1 MNGHYPAIHDFLLAQ
16 FKFLVMICKG
26 NNEKVIETLKD
37 DIDFKFIMCA
47 LRNND
52 LKECPKLRA
61 LLVELLK
68 GRYISK
74 SVVA

>member
-1 MNGHYPAIHDFLLAQ
+1 MNGHYPAIHNFLLAQ

-26 NNEKVIETLKD
+26 NNEEVIEALEE
-37 DIDFKFIMCA
+37 DIDLNFIMCT

-68 GRYISK
+68 GRIFPNLF
-74 SVVA
+74 